1 MLSRDLDRN
10 GLESRL
16 RARLTVRLGSTTV
29 TFLLVILRENALK
42 VSEEAAGVVNS
53 PRSGSQR
60 WGLEKTQV
68 LGCPGGGKLSVLLM
82 ATWPPHLVNQGMATI
97 CISCPHVDWT
107 HSCLLSTITV

>member
-29 TFLLVILRENALK
+29 TFLPVILRENVLK

-68 LGCPGGGKLSVLLM
+68 LGCPGGGKLSMLLM
-82 ATWPPHLVNQGMATI
+82 AT
-97 CISCPHVDWT
+97 
-107 HSCLLSTITV
+107 